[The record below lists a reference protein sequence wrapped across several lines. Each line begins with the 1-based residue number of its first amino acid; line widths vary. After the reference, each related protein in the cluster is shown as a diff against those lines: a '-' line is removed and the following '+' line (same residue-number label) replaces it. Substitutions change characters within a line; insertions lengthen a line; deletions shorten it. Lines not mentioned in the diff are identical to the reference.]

1 MTVHTLSPF
10 QPGYTSCG
18 FDLDECTVEGKPNC
32 TVCREWNQHWHMAGI
47 TVELP
52 ELILKQRD
60 ELGITDEVIKAR
72 ARISQKTWLRFLR
85 DCSRVSVDT
94 VVRIGWAVEMNLA
107 FVPDIRTPPSEQS

>member
-1 MTVHTLSPF
+1 MTVHTPSPTHK
-10 QPGYTSCG
+10 GYTSCG
-18 FDLDECTVEGKPNC
+18 FDLDKVSTEGKPNC
-32 TVCREWNQHWHMAGI
+32 TVCLENNQHWHMAGI

-60 ELGITDEVIKAR
+60 ELGITDEVICTR
-72 ARISQKTWLRFLR
+72 AGISKTTWLRFLR
-85 DCSRVSVDT
+85 DCSKVSVDT

>member
-1 MTVHTLSPF
+1 MTIHTPSPC

-18 FDLDECTVEGKPNC
+18 FDLNECTVEGKPNC
-32 TVCREWNQHWHMAGI
+32 PACRDWNQHWHMADI

-60 ELGITDEVIKAR
+60 ELGITDELIKAR
-72 ARISQKTWLRFLR
+72 AGISHKTWLRFLR
-85 DCSRVSVDT
+85 DCSKVSVDT
-94 VVRIGWAVEMNLA
+94 VVRIGFAVEMNLS